1 MKVTKVHK
9 PKHVLRKSVALSGS
23 KFGRCVLNYVL
34 RTTHTLFLSP
44 FKPDASQQLPPR
56 RQSNSLIDQQADS
69 LTLATNTAT
78 ATAGRNETWPR
89 LLVTRLGRVRLQRLR
104 IRDKF
109 RYARKW
115 RKRCYVCPPPRLA
128 SILRTA
134 QANQP
139 RAP

>member
-9 PKHVLRKSVALSGS
+9 PSLE
-23 KFGRCVLNYVL
+23 FLNSERVRL
-34 RTTHTLFLSP
+34 IMCCGQHTVFLSP
-44 FKPDASQQLPPR
+44 FKSDASQQLPPR

-69 LTLATNTAT
+69 LTLATDTAT

-115 RKRCYVCPPPRLA
+115 RKRCYVCPPARLA